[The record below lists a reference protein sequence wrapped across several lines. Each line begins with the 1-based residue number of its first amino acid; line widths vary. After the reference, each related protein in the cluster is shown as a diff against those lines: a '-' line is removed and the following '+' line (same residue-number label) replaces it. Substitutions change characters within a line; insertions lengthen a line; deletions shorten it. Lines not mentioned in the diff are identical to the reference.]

1 MPDEGN
7 WSRFFSTFVLTMG
20 ATLAMPFNRALGN
33 CRTNNR
39 EELRSAA
46 QRIFGSS
53 ARG

>member
-7 WSRFFSTFVLTMG
+7 WIGFFSTFVLTMST
-20 ATLAMPFNRALGN
+20 TLAMPFARALGN

-46 QRIFGSS
+46 
-53 ARG
+53 